1 MNRINVFPVAD
12 GDTGNNIILTVSSII
27 KRLEI
32 SRSAGKTLE
41 KIADL
46 SLEGARGNSG
56 LIVSQYLNG
65 MARNSGEKPALSL
78 PDFGTLVKQAVHDA
92 YRAMESPAEGTIL
105 TVLRVWADTIHE
117 ESRQP
122 ISLKS
127 LFSRGF
133 AAAKKALEK
142 TTQQLAV
149 LREHKV
155 VDAGAWGFVSFLEG
169 IEKLAERGPV
179 PHAFRKSFQSL
190 ELISSGQGE
199 KGHGRA
205 RDLAYRY
212 CTEVLLEHPEA
223 SAEELKDRLK
233 AAGDSL
239 IVSRG
244 RTRTRIHIH
253 TDKPAELVS
262 ILRGYGKIV
271 QQKVDDMVRQEQVMH
286 RRSSDIAVVTDSI
299 ADIPRDLLDRYQIHV
314 LNLNLLWDE
323 DEFLDRLTITPDEF
337 YRQQSIRS
345 SFPGSSIP
353 ERSRV
358 DALFLYLMEHYRAVV
373 ALPVAKALSGTWR
386 LLSLAAEPYNRE
398 EKRIEV
404 VDTCLNSV
412 AQGLLV
418 VKVAKAASEGKSFE
432 ELIRLAG
439 ELRRQTRIYVSVNT
453 FEFMV
458 KGGRVSPL
466 KGKIATL
473 LNMKPIVSLD
483 EEGRGIAFE
492 TSFSGRGLLRKIAAL
507 TERTAE
513 NRGIDEYAV
522 VHAAARERAEEF
534 AALVQGVT
542 GRPPL
547 YVTDISPIVG
557 MHSGRGAVAIGIIE
571 SGTNAP

>member
-65 MARNSGEKPALSL
+65 MARNSGEKRALSL

-190 ELISSGQGE
+190 ELISSGQE
-199 KGHGRA
+199 KKATAGLGTSPTATVQRCFSNTGGLGR
-205 RDLAYRY
+205 RIERQ
-212 CTEVLLEHPEA
+212 
-223 SAEELKDRLK
+223 AESSRRLPH
-233 AAGDSL
+233 
-239 IVSRG
+239 R
-244 RTRTRIHIH
+244 
-253 TDKPAELVS
+253 
-262 ILRGYGKIV
+262 
-271 QQKVDDMVRQEQVMH
+271 EQG
-286 RRSSDIAVVTDSI
+286 A
-299 ADIPRDLLDRYQIHV
+299 
-314 LNLNLLWDE
+314 DE
-323 DEFLDRLTITPDEF
+323 DEDSHPH
-337 YRQQSIRS
+337 
-345 SFPGSSIP
+345 G
-353 ERSRV
+353 
-358 DALFLYLMEHYRAVV
+358 
-373 ALPVAKALSGTWR
+373 
-386 LLSLAAEPYNRE
+386 
-398 EKRIEV
+398 
-404 VDTCLNSV
+404 
-412 AQGLLV
+412 
-418 VKVAKAASEGKSFE
+418 
-432 ELIRLAG
+432 
-439 ELRRQTRIYVSVNT
+439 QT
-453 FEFMV
+453 
-458 KGGRVSPL
+458 G
-466 KGKIATL
+466 
-473 LNMKPIVSLD
+473 
-483 EEGRGIAFE
+483 
-492 TSFSGRGLLRKIAAL
+492 
-507 TERTAE
+507 
-513 NRGIDEYAV
+513 
-522 VHAAARERAEEF
+522 
-534 AALVQGVT
+534 
-542 GRPPL
+542 
-547 YVTDISPIVG
+547 
-557 MHSGRGAVAIGIIE
+557 
-571 SGTNAP
+571 